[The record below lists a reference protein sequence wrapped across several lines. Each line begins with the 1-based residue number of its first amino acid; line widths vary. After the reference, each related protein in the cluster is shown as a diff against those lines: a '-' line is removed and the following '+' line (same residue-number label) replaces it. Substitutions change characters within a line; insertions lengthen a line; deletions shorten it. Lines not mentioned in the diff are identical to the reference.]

1 MGGRVNPSDLLSE
14 LQARQVELMVVG
26 DRLRIRPVE
35 ALPPD
40 LREELRRHKAE
51 VVELLKARSGPGLA
65 AALPGGVTEARRS
78 LLAADV
84 IAMRLDEFAT
94 ARLRVEVT
102 SDVLGERVVFASDNA
117 LLDPGEQRVVYRAAE
132 LLELIG
138 FSPDDLRKVHSIKKL
153 FGGTIVPS

>member
-1 MGGRVNPSDLLSE
+1 MNTEELL
-14 LQARQVELMVVG
+14 AR
-26 DRLRIRPVE
+26 VE
-35 ALPPD
+35 ALGVVVALD
-40 LREELRRHKAE
+40 HDSLLLRPRSHLSPELIEALRAHKAE

-65 AALPGGVTEARRS
+65 EALPGGVTETRQS
-78 LLAADV
+78 LLAAEV
-84 IAMRLDEFAT
+84 VAMRLSEFAT

-117 LLDPGEQRVVYRAAE
+117 KLDPGEPLVIYRAAE
-132 LLELIG
+132 LRELVG